1 MPGIHQGIRIG
12 VCQNTK
18 KNRQKNCGDN
28 HRPTLFVPFDRIQIF
43 FEQKELKIKI
53 SSLLNVSSANS
64 KLDEFSLKVTEVLV
78 DSEEQ
83 NWFKRAYVRTFLGL
97 EDIRTSLNGLEKC
110 EMLTRQE
117 LRRNLCCAPV
127 CSGPEDQQNKTD
139 KFVSVFGV
147 MYTIVNSQ
155 KHKDKALKKHM
166 VIEETSLG
174 CC

>member
-1 MPGIHQGIRIG
+1 M
-12 VCQNTK
+12 
-18 KNRQKNCGDN
+18 
-28 HRPTLFVPFDRIQIF
+28 
-43 FEQKELKIKI
+43 
-53 SSLLNVSSANS
+53 LNVSNANS
-64 KLDEFSLKVTEVLV
+64 KLDEFSLKVIEVLV

-117 LRRNLCCAPV
+117 LRRNWCCAPV
-127 CSGPEDQQNKTD
+127 WYGPEDQQNKTD

-155 KHKDKALKKHM
+155 KHKGKALKKHM

>member
-28 HRPTLFVPFDRIQIF
+28 HRPTLFVSCDRIQFF
-43 FEQKELKIKI
+43 FEQKELKIKM
-53 SSLLNVSSANS
+53 SSLLNVSNANS
-64 KLDEFSLKVTEVLV
+64 KLDEFSLKDIEVLV

-97 EDIRTSLNGLEKC
+97 EGIRTSLNGLEKC
-110 EMLTRQE
+110 QMLTRQE
-117 LRRNLCCAPV
+117 LRRNWCCTPV
-127 CSGPEDQQNKTD
+127 WSGPEDQQNKTD
-139 KFVSVFGV
+139 KFISVFGV
-147 MYTIVNSQ
+147 MYTIVNSH

-166 VIEETSLG
+166 VMDEASSW